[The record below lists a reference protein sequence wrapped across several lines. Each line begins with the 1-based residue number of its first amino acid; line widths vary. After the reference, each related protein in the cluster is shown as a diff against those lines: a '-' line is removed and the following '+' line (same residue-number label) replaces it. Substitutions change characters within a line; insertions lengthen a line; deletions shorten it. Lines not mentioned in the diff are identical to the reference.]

1 MTAQRST
8 LAAEPTPARE
18 MSEEEVL
25 LFEQGQKNFKHL
37 VEILDGLEREHPRR
51 LVMVYGDR
59 QVLIGDDSRE
69 MEQSLTEEERRT
81 VAFLPIGPWTEY
93 TVR

>member
-8 LAAEPTPARE
+8 LAAEPTPGRE

-25 LFEQGQKNFKHL
+25 LFEQGQKNLKYL
-37 VEILDGLEREHPRR
+37 VEILDDLEREHPRR

-69 MEQSLTEEERRT
+69 MEQSLTEAERRT
-81 VAFLPIGPWTEY
+81 VVLLPIGPWTEY
-93 TVR
+93 TVC

>member
-1 MTAQRST
+1 MTTEHST
-8 LAAEPTPARE
+8 IAAEPTPVRE

-25 LFEQGQKNFKHL
+25 LFEQSQKNFKYL
-37 VEILDGLEREHPRR
+37 VEILNDLEREHPRR

-69 MEQSLTEEERRT
+69 MEQSLTEAERRT
-81 VAFLPIGPWTEY
+81 VVLLPIGPWTEY
-93 TVR
+93 AVC

>member
-1 MTAQRST
+1 MATEHST

-37 VEILDGLEREHPRR
+37 VEILDDLEREHPRR

-59 QVLIGDDSRE
+59 QVLIGDDSFE
-69 MEQSLTEEERRT
+69 MRQSLTEEERRT

-93 TVR
+93 TVC

>member
-1 MTAQRST
+1 MTTERST
-8 LAAEPTPARE
+8 IAAEPTPALE
-18 MSEEEVL
+18 MSEEEAF
-25 LFEQGQKNFKHL
+25 LFEQGRKNFKYL
-37 VEILDGLEREHPRR
+37 VEILDDLEREHPRR

-59 QVLIGDDSRE
+59 QVLIGDDSFE

>member
-1 MTAQRST
+1 MVAQRST
-8 LAAEPTPARE
+8 TATQPTPARE

-25 LFEQGQKNFKHL
+25 LFEQGQKNFKYL
-37 VEILDGLEREHPRR
+37 VEILDNLEREHPRR

-59 QVLIGDDSRE
+59 QVLIGDDSYE
-69 MEQSLTEEERRT
+69 MRQSLTEMERRT

-93 TVR
+93 AVC

>member
-8 LAAEPTPARE
+8 LAAEPTPALE
-18 MSEEEVL
+18 MSEEEAL
-25 LFEQGQKNFKHL
+25 LFEQGQKNFKYL
-37 VEILDGLEREHPRR
+37 VEILDDLEREHPRR

-59 QVLIGDDSRE
+59 QVLIGDDSFE
-69 MEQSLTEEERRT
+69 MEQSLTDTERRT

-93 TVR
+93 TVC

>member
-1 MTAQRST
+1 MTTQRST

-37 VEILDGLEREHPRR
+37 VEILDDLEREHPRR
-51 LVMVYGDR
+51 LVMVYGDC
-59 QVLIGDDSRE
+59 QVLIGDDSFE
-69 MEQSLTEEERRT
+69 MRQSLTEEERRT

-93 TVR
+93 TVC

>member
-8 LAAEPTPARE
+8 LAAEPISARE
-18 MSEEEVL
+18 MSEEEAL
-25 LFEQGQKNFKHL
+25 LFEQGQKNLKYL
-37 VEILDGLEREHPRR
+37 VEILDDLEREHPRR

-69 MEQSLTEEERRT
+69 MEQSLTEAERRT
-81 VAFLPIGPWTEY
+81 VVLLPIGPWTEY
-93 TVR
+93 TVC

>member
-37 VEILDGLEREHPRR
+37 VEILDDLEREHPRR

>member
-1 MTAQRST
+1 MTTEHST
-8 LAAEPTPARE
+8 IAAEPTPVRE

-25 LFEQGQKNFKHL
+25 LFEQGQKNFKYL
-37 VEILDGLEREHPRR
+37 VEILDDLEREHPRR

-69 MEQSLTEEERRT
+69 MEQSLTEAERRT
-81 VAFLPIGPWTEY
+81 VVLLPIGPWTEY
-93 TVR
+93 AVC

>member
-8 LAAEPTPARE
+8 IAAEPTPARE

-37 VEILDGLEREHPRR
+37 VEILDDLEREHPRR

-59 QVLIGDDSRE
+59 QVLIGDDSFE
-69 MEQSLTEEERRT
+69 MRQSLTEMERRT

-93 TVR
+93 TVC

>member
-1 MTAQRST
+1 MTAQRSA
-8 LAAEPTPARE
+8 LAAEPAPALE
-18 MSEEEVL
+18 MSEEEAL
-25 LFEQGQKNFKHL
+25 LLEQGQKNFKYL
-37 VEILDGLEREHPRR
+37 VEILDDLEREHPRR

-59 QVLIGDDSRE
+59 QVLIGDDSFE

-93 TVR
+93 TVQ

>member
-25 LFEQGQKNFKHL
+25 LFEQGRKNFKHL
-37 VEILDGLEREHPRR
+37 VEILDDLEREHPRR

-59 QVLIGDDSRE
+59 QVLIGDDSFE

-93 TVR
+93 TVC

>member
-1 MTAQRST
+1 MTTEHSAI
-8 LAAEPTPARE
+8 AAAPTPARE

-25 LFEQGQKNFKHL
+25 LFEQGQKNFKYL
-37 VEILDGLEREHPRR
+37 VEILDDLEREHPRR

-69 MEQSLTEEERRT
+69 MEQSLTEAERRT
-81 VAFLPIGPWTEY
+81 VVLLPIGPWTEY
-93 TVR
+93 AVC

>member
-37 VEILDGLEREHPRR
+37 VEILDDLEREHPRR

-59 QVLIGDDSRE
+59 QVLIGDDSFE
-69 MEQSLTEEERRT
+69 MRQSLTEMERRT

-93 TVR
+93 TVC

>member
-18 MSEEEVL
+18 MSEEEIL
-25 LFEQGQKNFKHL
+25 LFEQGRKNFKHL
-37 VEILDGLEREHPRR
+37 VEILDDLEREHPRR

-59 QVLIGDDSRE
+59 QVLIGDDSLE
-69 MEQSLTEEERRT
+69 MRQSLTEMERRT

-93 TVR
+93 TVC

>member
-1 MTAQRST
+1 MTTQRST
-8 LAAEPTPARE
+8 LAAEPTPALE

-25 LFEQGQKNFKHL
+25 VFEQGQKNFKYL
-37 VEILDGLEREHPRR
+37 VEILDDLEREHPRR

-59 QVLIGDDSRE
+59 QVLIGDDSHE

-81 VAFLPIGPWTEY
+81 VAFLPIGPWAEY